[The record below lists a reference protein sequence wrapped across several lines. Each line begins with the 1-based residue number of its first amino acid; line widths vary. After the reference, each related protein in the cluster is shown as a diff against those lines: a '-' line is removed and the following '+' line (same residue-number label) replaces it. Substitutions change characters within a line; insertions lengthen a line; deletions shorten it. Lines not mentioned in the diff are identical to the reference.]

1 MELDGFKARGATKG
15 SKPDAGGAVLRTLPL
30 FGVVKNNIDPIRSGR
45 LQVYIS
51 DLGAPD
57 PDDSTSWS
65 TVSYMSPFY
74 GVTTPSGANTGWGDY
89 IKNPHSYGIWNS
101 PPDLG
106 TTVICVFINGDPNY
120 GFWIG
125 CVPQPEALQ
134 MIPAIG
140 GTENI
145 VANAGEAKGL
155 GGAARLPVT
164 NINTNNPGIA
174 DTGKFLTDAKPVHS
188 YVASIL
194 AQQGLIRDPIRGVI
208 GSSAQ
213 RESPSRVGWGVSTP
227 GRPIY
232 EGGFTDETIAKAA
245 KSSTKAESLK
255 VIARRGGHTL
265 VMDDGDI
272 LGRDQL
278 LRIRS
283 SLGHQILMSDDGQ
296 CLHIIHANGQSWIE
310 LGKEGTI
317 DMYSTNSVN
326 VRTQGDLNLHAD
338 NNININASKALNISA
353 DTIAISS
360 ENQTTQK
367 VGTDFS
373 LYASGTYTTKVDGKM
388 SFASA
393 SDSSFY
399 SDAITYFNGSKI
411 NLNTGTSSL
420 VPQEVKP
427 LPIVAH
433 TDTLNDATKGWVAA
447 PGKLL
452 SIVSRAPAHAPWASA
467 SQGVDVKV
475 NNNASAALPAA
486 PSPAVAA
493 ANANAGAPT
502 NPVTATVA
510 STVPPSSAISA
521 ALDKN
526 VTGTLVGQISTL
538 AATGPA
544 AAAVK
549 LGAGIVETA
558 NGAVAAVG
566 AMAQSPAQMEAG
578 GVIKPG
584 SASLVNN
591 LIQGGKTIQQAL
603 TPNLFTGKDGA
614 SNLASYVSNPVAQVA
629 TQVATFTQAQSALTS
644 AGLITGKESGTQIA
658 GLVMSAATAGI
669 QNTVNLVSNA
679 AGAVAGA
686 VNGAISNVVGAATGA
701 LNSVLGS
708 AASLVSAGNFAG
720 NLASTV
726 TGGLSSIATSL
737 TGMAKGAVAGIS
749 GLLDSAKGVAGSA
762 FAAISGALPTLKAGV
777 PQNIKDITE
786 KAQAA
791 AQAPPA
797 DTLKG
802 ALGSVTGALGAV
814 TGAVGSVTGGLT
826 GALSAVTGA
835 VGAVTSGIT
844 GALGAVN
851 SAVSSVTGSVN
862 SLTGA
867 LGSATGL
874 TGALGAVNGAVASVT
889 GAINNTVGAATG
901 LIKTTL
907 GATSNLSTG
916 LGSLP
921 GGAGAVASIVNNAAG
936 AINSVPGLGAVTGLI
951 GQATSITN
959 GISSLASANPLASS
973 GALNA
978 ITGAA
983 GALTKGLDDLKS
995 GKLTLASLASAGLP
1009 AGASAQLNAAIS
1021 SMSSGGAVPIKLPT
1035 IAFNTADRG
1044 ELTQSITALLG
1055 SAKIPMPNFD
1065 GNPATLGKTMS
1076 EADVAEYDKATA
1088 ELNQLSDKRFDLTKD
1103 LRNAQGALRKA
1114 KEELPAGDPGIAS
1127 AEAAYNT
1134 AKENITNLDKQ
1145 REELKKTV
1153 FEVTT
1158 GNKPMTA

>member
-1 MELDGFKARGATKG
+1 MAYDEIKPRGSTKA
-15 SKPDAGGAVLRTLPL
+15 SQPDAGGAVLRSVPL
-30 FGVVKNNIDPIRSGR
+30 FGIVKDNIDPIRSGR

-51 DLGAPD
+51 DLGSQN
-57 PDDSTSWS
+57 PDDSNAWV
-65 TVSYMSPFY
+65 TVSYMTPFY
-74 GVTTPSGANTGWGDY
+74 GVTTPSSANTGWGEY
-89 IKNPHSYGIWNS
+89 IKNPNSYGMWNS
-101 PPDLG
+101 QPDIG
-106 TTVICVFINGDPNY
+106 TTVICIFINGDPNY

-134 MIPAIG
+134 MVPAIG
-140 GTENI
+140 GTDNI

-155 GGAARLPVT
+155 GGAVRLPVV
-164 NINTNNPGIA
+164 NLNTNNEGIA
-174 DTGKFLTDAKPVHS
+174 NSNRFLTDAKPVHS

-194 AQQGLIRDPIRGVI
+194 AQQGLVRDPIRGVI

-213 RESPSRVGWGVSTP
+213 REAPSRVGWGVSTP

-232 EGGFTDETIAKAA
+232 EGGFTDETVADAVGNGGQA
-245 KSSTKAESLK
+245 TGLK
-255 VIARRGGHTL
+255 IVARRGGHTL

-278 LRIRS
+278 VRLRS

-296 CLHIIHANGQSWIE
+296 TLFIIHANGQSYIE

-317 DMYSTNSVN
+317 DMYSTNSFN

-338 NNININASKALNISA
+338 NNININAGKALNISA

-360 ENQTTQK
+360 EKETTQK

-373 LYASGTYTTKVDGKM
+373 LYASGKYTSKVDGKM
-388 SFASA
+388 SFASG

-411 NLNTGTSSL
+411 NLNTGASSL

-427 LPIVAH
+427 LPVVAH
-433 TDTLNDATKGWVAA
+433 TDTLNDATKGWAAA

-467 SQGVDVKV
+467 NQGVDVKV

-486 PSPAVAA
+486 PSSAVVA
-493 ANANAGAPT
+493 ANASAGSSPVT
-502 NPVTATVA
+502 TPVTASVA
-510 STVPPSSAISA
+510 ATVPPSAAISA

-526 VTGTLVGQISTL
+526 TTGTMVGQISTL

-549 LGAGIVETA
+549 LGASVVQTV

-566 AMAQSPAQMEAG
+566 AMAQSPAQLEAG

-584 SASLVNN
+584 AAALVDN
-591 LIQGGKTIQQAL
+591 LVQGGKTIQQAL

-614 SNLASYVSNPVAQVA
+614 ANLTSYVNNPVAQVA
-629 TQVATFTQAQSALTS
+629 TQVATFTQAQTALTQ
-644 AGLITGKESGTQIA
+644 AGLITGKESGTSIA

-708 AASLVSAGNFAG
+708 ATSLVSAGNFAG

-737 TGMAKGAVAGIS
+737 TGMAKGAVAGIA

-762 FAAISGALPTLKAGV
+762 FAAITGAIPTLKVGV
-777 PQNIKDITE
+777 PQNIREITE
-786 KAQAA
+786 KAQEA
-791 AQAPPA
+791 AQAPASNPLTGA
-797 DTLKG
+797 LGAVTGVLGSVTGVVSG
-802 ALGSVTGALGAV
+802 ALGSVTGAINSVVGSVTGATGALGAV
-814 TGAVGSVTGGLT
+814 TGAVT
-826 GALSAVTGA
+826 
-835 VGAVTSGIT
+835 
-844 GALGAVN
+844 N
-851 SAVSSVTGSVN
+851 
-862 SLTGA
+862 
-867 LGSATGL
+867 
-874 TGALGAVNGAVASVT
+874 VT
-889 GAINNTVGAATG
+889 GAINNSIGAATN
-901 LIKTTL
+901 LIKSTL
-907 GATSNLSTG
+907 GATANLATG

-921 GGAGAVASIVNNAAG
+921 GGSNVVASVVNNAVG
-936 AINSVPGLGAVTGLI
+936 ALNSVPGVTAVTGLI
-951 GQATSITN
+951 GQASSITT
-959 GISSLASANPLASS
+959 GISNLASVNPLASS
-973 GALNA
+973 GILSAA
-978 ITGAA
+978 TGAA

-995 GKLTLASLASAGLP
+995 GKSSLASLASAGLP
-1009 AGASAQLNAAIS
+1009 AGAAAQLNAAIS
-1021 SMSSGGAVPIKLPT
+1021 SMSSGGAVQIKLPT
-1035 IAFNTADRG
+1035 VAINTTDRG

-1055 SAKIPMPNFD
+1055 SAKIPMPNFE
-1065 GNPATLGKTMS
+1065 GNPATLGKTLS
-1076 EADVAEYDKATA
+1076 ETEIAEFDKDKE
-1088 ELNQLSDKRFDLTKD
+1088 ELNKLNDKRFDLQKELND
-1103 LRNAQGALRKA
+1103 ARAALNKA
-1114 KEELPAGDPGIAS
+1114 KTELPAGDSGIAS
-1127 AEAAYNT
+1127 AEEALNT
-1134 AKENITNLDKQ
+1134 AKQNLTNLDKQ
-1145 REELKKTV
+1145 LDDLRKKMYAAA
-1153 FEVTT
+1153 T
-1158 GNKPMTA
+1158 GSGPMTA

>member
-1 MELDGFKARGATKG
+1 MEYDGFKPRGAPKATKA
-15 SKPDAGGAVLRTLPL
+15 DAGGAALRNLPL
-30 FGVVKNNIDPIRSGR
+30 FGIVKNNIDPIRSGR

-51 DLGAPD
+51 DLGGSD
-57 PDDSTSWS
+57 PNDSTSWS
-65 TVSYMSPFY
+65 TVSYMSTFY
-74 GVTTPSGANTGWGDY
+74 GVTTPSGANTGWGEY
-89 IKNPHSYGIWNS
+89 VKNPHSYGAWNS
-101 PPDLG
+101 PPDIG

-125 CVPQPEALQ
+125 CVPDPETLQ

-140 GTENI
+140 GTDNI

-164 NINTNNPGIA
+164 NINTNNAGIA
-174 DTGKFLTDAKPVHS
+174 NSNNFLTDAKPVHS

-245 KSSTKAESLK
+245 TSNSKPESLK

-278 LRIRS
+278 VRIRS
-283 SLGHQILMSDDGQ
+283 SMGHQILMSDDGQ

-326 VRTQGDLNLHAD
+326 IRTQGDLNLHAD
-338 NNININASKALNISA
+338 NNININAAKALNISA

-360 ENQTTQK
+360 EKETTQK

-393 SDSSFY
+393 ADSSFY

-411 NLNTGTSSL
+411 NLNTGASSL

-433 TDTLNDATKGWVAA
+433 TDTLNDATKGWAAA

-467 SQGVDVKV
+467 NQGVDVKV
-475 NNNASAALPAA
+475 NNNASAALPSA
-486 PSPAVAA
+486 PSPSVAA
-493 ANANAGAPT
+493 ANASAGAPT
-502 NPVTATVA
+502 NPVSVAVA

-526 VTGTLVGQISTL
+526 TTGTMVGQLSTL

-549 LGAGIVETA
+549 LGAGVVQTS
-558 NGAVAAVG
+558 NGAVASIG
-566 AMAQSPAQMEAG
+566 AMAQSPAQLEAC

-584 SASLVNN
+584 AAALINN
-591 LIQGGKTIQQAL
+591 LVEGGKTIQQAC
-603 TPNLFTGKDGA
+603 TPNLFTGKDGVA
-614 SNLASYVSNPVAQVA
+614 NLTSYVNNPVAQVA
-629 TQVATFTQAQSALTS
+629 GAVVGLQQAQSALTQT
-644 AGLITGKESGTQIA
+644 GLITGKESGASIA
-658 GLVMSAATAGI
+658 GLVMSAATSGV

-679 AGAVAGA
+679 ASAVTGA

-708 AASLVSAGNFAG
+708 ASSLVSAGNFAG

-726 TGGLSSIATSL
+726 TGGLSSIVGSL
-737 TGMAKGAVAGIS
+737 GGMAKGAVAGIA

-762 FAAISGALPTLKAGV
+762 FAAITGAFPTLKAGV

-791 AQAPPA
+791 AQAPSA
-797 DTLKG
+797 G
-802 ALGSVTGALGAV
+802 GIAGALGAV
-814 TGAVGSVTGGLT
+814 TGGLTSAITGVVGSVTGVIG
-826 GALSAVTGA
+826 AVTGA
-835 VGAVTSGIT
+835 VSG
-844 GALGAVN
+844 L
-851 SAVSSVTGSVN
+851 
-862 SLTGA
+862 L
-867 LGSATGL
+867 
-874 TGALGAVNGAVASVT
+874 
-889 GAINNTVGAATG
+889 
-901 LIKTTL
+901 KTTL
-907 GATSNLSTG
+907 GATANLSTG
-916 LGSLP
+916 LGALP
-921 GGAGAVASIVNNAAG
+921 GGASVVASVVNNAVG
-936 AINSVPGLGAVTGLI
+936 AINSVPGIGAVTGLI

-959 GISSLASANPLASS
+959 GISSLTSINPLASS

-978 ITGAA
+978 ITGATET
-983 GALTKGLDDLKS
+983 LTKGLSDLKS
-995 GKLTLASLASAGLP
+995 GKLSLASLASAGLP
-1009 AGASAQLNAAIS
+1009 AGAAAQLNAAIS
-1021 SMSSGGAVPIKLPT
+1021 SMSSGGAVQIKLPT
-1035 IAFNTADRG
+1035 VAINTNDRG

-1055 SAKIPMPNFD
+1055 SAKIPMPNFE
-1065 GNPATLGKTMS
+1065 GNPATLGKTQS
-1076 EADVAEYDKATA
+1076 ESSIAEYNKTT
-1088 ELNQLSDKRFDLTKD
+1088 EEITTLSDKRFDLQKELND
-1103 LRNAQGALRKA
+1103 ARYASNKA
-1114 KEELPAGDPGIAS
+1114 KTELPAGDPSIAS
-1127 AEAAYNT
+1127 AEAALNT

-1145 REELKKTV
+1145 IEDLRKKINASSTDSG
-1153 FEVTT
+1153 FL
-1158 GNKPMTA
+1158 TA

>member
-1 MELDGFKARGATKG
+1 MAYDEIKPRGSTKA
-15 SKPDAGGAVLRTLPL
+15 SQPDAGGAVLRSVPL
-30 FGVVKNNIDPIRSGR
+30 FGIVKDNIDPIRSGR

-51 DLGAPD
+51 DLGGLD
-57 PDDSTSWS
+57 PDDSNSWV
-65 TVSYMSPFY
+65 TVSYMTPFY
-74 GVTTPSGANTGWGDY
+74 GVTTPSSANTGYGEY
-89 IKNPHSYGIWNS
+89 IKNPNSYGMWNS
-101 PPDLG
+101 QPDLG
-106 TTVICVFINGDPNY
+106 TTVICIFINGDPNY

-134 MIPAIG
+134 MVPAIG
-140 GTENI
+140 GTDNI

-155 GGAARLPVT
+155 GGAVRLPVT
-164 NINTNNPGIA
+164 NLNSNNAGIA
-174 DTGKFLTDAKPVHS
+174 NSNKFLTDAKPVHS

-213 RESPSRVGWGVSTP
+213 RETPSRVGWGVSTP

-245 KSSTKAESLK
+245 TSGKSTGLK
-255 VIARRGGHTL
+255 VVARRGGHTL

-278 LRIRS
+278 VRLRS

-296 CLHIIHANGQSWIE
+296 TLFIIHANGQSYIE

-317 DMYSTNSVN
+317 DMYSTNSFN

-338 NNININASKALNISA
+338 NNININAGKALNISA
-353 DTIAISS
+353 DTIAINS
-360 ENQTTQK
+360 EKQTTHK

-393 SDSSFY
+393 ADSSFY
-399 SDAITYFNGSKI
+399 SDSITYFNGSKI
-411 NLNTGTSSL
+411 NLNTGASSL

-427 LPIVAH
+427 LPVVAH
-433 TDTLNDATKGWVAA
+433 TDTLNDATKGWLAA

-452 SIVSRAPAHAPWASA
+452 SIVSRAPAHAPWSSA
-467 SQGVDVKV
+467 NQGVDVKV

-486 PSPAVAA
+486 PSSAVAA
-493 ANANAGAPT
+493 ANASADSPIT
-502 NPVTATVA
+502 PVTVA
-510 STVPPSSAISA
+510 VAATVPPSAAISA

-526 VTGTLVGQISTL
+526 TTGTMVGQISTL

-549 LGAGIVETA
+549 LGASAVETA

-566 AMAQSPAQMEAG
+566 AMAQSPAQLEAG

-584 SASLVNN
+584 AAALVEKN
-591 LIQGGKTIQQAL
+591 IKDGMSITKAL

-614 SNLASYVSNPVAQVA
+614 ANLTSYVNNPVAQVA
-629 TQVATFTQAQSALTS
+629 TQVATFTQAQTALTQT
-644 AGLITGKESGTQIA
+644 GLITGKESGTAIA

-679 AGAVAGA
+679 AGAVVGA

-701 LNSVLGS
+701 LNTVLGS

-749 GLLDSAKGVAGSA
+749 GLLDSAKGIAGSA
-762 FAAISGALPTLKAGV
+762 FSAISGALPTLAVGV

-791 AQAPPA
+791 AQAPA
-797 DTLKG
+797 ANSLTG
-802 ALGSVTGALGAV
+802 ALNSVTGGITGAIGAV
-814 TGAVGSVTGGLT
+814 TGGITSAISGVVGS
-826 GALSAVTGA
+826 
-835 VGAVTSGIT
+835 VTSGIT
-844 GALGAVN
+844 GVVGAV
-851 SAVSSVTGSVN
+851 TGVASG
-862 SLTGA
+862 LLKT
-867 LGSATGL
+867 ATGI
-874 TGALGAVNGAVASVT
+874 TA
-889 GAINNTVGAATG
+889 
-901 LIKTTL
+901 
-907 GATSNLSTG
+907 NLSTG

-921 GGAGAVASIVNNAAG
+921 GGGAVSAVVNNAVG
-936 AINSVPGLGAVTGLI
+936 AINSVPGVSAVTGLI

-959 GISSLASANPLASS
+959 GISSLTSINPLASS

-983 GALTKGLDDLKS
+983 GSLTKGLDDLKS
-995 GKLTLASLASAGLP
+995 GKLSLASLASAGLP
-1009 AGASAQLNAAIS
+1009 AGAAAQLNAAIS
-1021 SMSSGGAVPIKLPT
+1021 SMSSGGAVQIKLPT
-1035 IAFNTADRG
+1035 VAINTTDRG
-1044 ELTQSITALLG
+1044 ELTQSITSLLG
-1055 SAKIPMPNFD
+1055 SAKIPMPNFE
-1065 GNPATLGKTMS
+1065 GNPATLGTTQS
-1076 EADVAEYDKATA
+1076 ESSIAEYNKTT
-1088 ELNQLSDKRFDLTKD
+1088 EEINTLNDKRFDLQKELNDARYAST
-1103 LRNAQGALRKA
+1103 KA
-1114 KEELPAGDPGIAS
+1114 KTELPAGDPNIAS
-1127 AEAAYNT
+1127 AEAALNT
-1134 AKENITNLDKQ
+1134 ARENITNLDKQ
-1145 REELKKTV
+1145 IEDLRKKINASTTASGS
-1153 FEVTT
+1153 VT
-1158 GNKPMTA
+1158 A

>member
-1 MELDGFKARGATKG
+1 MEYDGFKPRGATKA
-15 SKPDAGGAVLRTLPL
+15 SKADAGGAVLRNLPL

-51 DLGAPD
+51 DLGASD

-74 GVTTPSGANTGWGDY
+74 GVTTPSGANTGYGEY
-89 IKNPHSYGIWNS
+89 IKNPNSYGVWNS
-101 PPDLG
+101 PPDIG

-134 MIPAIG
+134 MVPAIG
-140 GTENI
+140 GTDNI

-155 GGAARLPVT
+155 GGAVRLPVT
-164 NINTNNPGIA
+164 NINTNNEGIA
-174 DTGKFLTDAKPVHS
+174 NSSKFLTDAKPVHS

-232 EGGFTDETIAKAA
+232 EGGFTDETIATAVTNEGQA
-245 KSSTKAESLK
+245 SNLK

-278 LRIRS
+278 VRIRS

-296 CLHIIHANGQSWIE
+296 TLFIIHANGQSYIE

-317 DMYSTNSVN
+317 DMYSTNSFN

-338 NNININASKALNISA
+338 NNININAGKALNISA

-360 ENQTTQK
+360 EKETTQK

-373 LYASGTYTTKVDGKM
+373 LYASGKYTTKVDGKM

-393 SDSSFY
+393 SDASFY

-411 NLNTGTSSL
+411 NLNTGSSSL

-427 LPIVAH
+427 LPITAH
-433 TDTLNDATKGWVAA
+433 TDTLNDATKGWAAA

-467 SQGVDVKV
+467 NQGVDVKV
-475 NNNASAALPAA
+475 NNNSSAALPSA

-493 ANANAGAPT
+493 ANASAGEGEVTA
-502 NPVTATVA
+502 PVTAAVA
-510 STVPPSSAISA
+510 STVPPSAAVSA

-526 VTGTLVGQISTL
+526 VTGTMVGQISTL

-544 AAAVK
+544 ASIVK
-549 LGAGIVETA
+549 LGAGVVQTTT
-558 NGAVAAVG
+558 GAIAAVG
-566 AMAQSPAQMEAG
+566 AMAQSPAQLEAG

-584 SASLVNN
+584 SAALVNN
-591 LIQGGKTIQQAL
+591 LVQGGKTIQQAL

-614 SNLASYVSNPVAQVA
+614 SNLTSYVNNPVAQVA
-629 TQVATFTQAQSALTS
+629 TQVTTFQQAQTALTQT
-644 AGLITGKESGTQIA
+644 GLITGKESGTQIA
-658 GLVMSAATAGI
+658 GLVMSAATAGV
-669 QNTVNLVSNA
+669 QNTVNFVSNA
-679 AGAVAGA
+679 AKSALGA
-686 VNGAISNVVGAATGA
+686 VNGAVSNVVGAATGA

-708 AASLVSAGNFAG
+708 ATSLVSAGNFAG

-737 TGMAKGAVAGIS
+737 TGMAKGAVAGIA

-762 FAAISGALPTLKAGV
+762 FAAITGAIPTLKVGV
-777 PQNIKDITE
+777 PQNIREITE
-786 KAQAA
+786 KAQEA
-791 AQAPPA
+791 AQAPASNPLTGA
-797 DTLKG
+797 LGAVTGVLGSVTGVVSG
-802 ALGSVTGALGAV
+802 ALGSVTGAINSVVGSVTGATGALGAV
-814 TGAVGSVTGGLT
+814 TGAVT
-826 GALSAVTGA
+826 
-835 VGAVTSGIT
+835 
-844 GALGAVN
+844 N
-851 SAVSSVTGSVN
+851 
-862 SLTGA
+862 
-867 LGSATGL
+867 
-874 TGALGAVNGAVASVT
+874 VT
-889 GAINNTVGAATG
+889 GAINNSIGAATN
-901 LIKTTL
+901 LIKSTL
-907 GATSNLSTG
+907 GATANLATG

-921 GGAGAVASIVNNAAG
+921 GGSNVVASVVNNAVG
-936 AINSVPGLGAVTGLI
+936 ALNSVPGVTAVTGLI
-951 GQATSITN
+951 GQASSITT
-959 GISSLASANPLASS
+959 GISNLASVNPLASS
-973 GALNA
+973 GILSAA
-978 ITGAA
+978 TGAA

-995 GKLTLASLASAGLP
+995 GKSSLASLASAGLP
-1009 AGASAQLNAAIS
+1009 AGAAAQLNAAIS
-1021 SMSSGGAVPIKLPT
+1021 SMSSGGAVQIKLPT
-1035 IAFNTADRG
+1035 VAINTTDRG

-1055 SAKIPMPNFD
+1055 SAKIPMPNFE
-1065 GNPATLGKTMS
+1065 GNPATLGKTLS
-1076 EADVAEYDKATA
+1076 ETEIAEFDKDKE
-1088 ELNQLSDKRFDLTKD
+1088 ELNKLNDKRFDLQKELND
-1103 LRNAQGALRKA
+1103 ARAALNKA
-1114 KEELPAGDPGIAS
+1114 KTELPAGDSGIAS
-1127 AEAAYNT
+1127 AEVALNT
-1134 AKENITNLDKQ
+1134 TKQNLTNLDKQ
-1145 REELKKTV
+1145 IEDLRKKMYAA
-1153 FEVTT
+1153 VT
-1158 GNKPMTA
+1158 GSGPMTA

>member
-1 MELDGFKARGATKG
+1 MAYDEIKPRGSTKA
-15 SKPDAGGAVLRTLPL
+15 SQPDAGGAVLRSVPL
-30 FGVVKNNIDPIRSGR
+30 FGVVKDNIDPIRSGR

-51 DLGAPD
+51 DLGGLD
-57 PDDSTSWS
+57 PDDSNAWV
-65 TVSYMSPFY
+65 TVSYMTPFY
-74 GVTTPSGANTGWGDY
+74 GVTTPSGANTGYGEY
-89 IKNPHSYGIWNS
+89 IKNPNSYGMWNS
-101 PPDLG
+101 QPDLG
-106 TTVICVFINGDPNY
+106 TTVICIFINGDPNY

-134 MIPAIG
+134 MVPAIG
-140 GTENI
+140 GTDNI

-155 GGAARLPVT
+155 GGAVRLPVT
-164 NINTNNPGIA
+164 NINTNNAGIA
-174 DTGKFLTDAKPVHS
+174 DSSTFLTDAKPVHS

-213 RESPSRVGWGVSTP
+213 RETPSRVGWGVSTP

-245 KSSTKAESLK
+245 TSDKPTGLK

-278 LRIRS
+278 VRLRS

-296 CLHIIHANGQSWIE
+296 TLFIIHANGQSYIE

-317 DMYSTNSVN
+317 DMYSTNSFN

-338 NNININASKALNISA
+338 NNININAGKALNISA
-353 DTIAISS
+353 DTIAINS
-360 ENQTTQK
+360 EKQTTHK

-393 SDSSFY
+393 ADSSFY

-411 NLNTGTSSL
+411 NLNTGASSL

-427 LPIVAH
+427 LPVVAH
-433 TDTLNDATKGWVAA
+433 TDTLNDATKGWLAA

-467 SQGVDVKV
+467 NQGVDVKV

-502 NPVTATVA
+502 NPVSVAAA
-510 STVPPSSAISA
+510 STVPPTSAIST

-526 VTGTLVGQISTL
+526 ITGTIL
-538 AATGPA
+538 AATKTLTDTGIA
-544 AAAVK
+544 AAAAN
-549 LGAGIVETA
+549 LGAGIVQTA
-558 NGAVAAVG
+558 SGPVPAFGAL
-566 AMAQSPAQMEAG
+566 AQSAKQIQDCG
-578 GVIKPG
+578 FLKPG
-584 SASLVNN
+584 AAALVDN
-591 LIQGGKTIQQAL
+591 LVQGGKTLEQAC
-603 TPNLFTGKDGA
+603 TPNLFTGKDGVTSLQA
-614 SNLASYVSNPVAQVA
+614 YVQNPIAQVA
-629 TQVATFTQAQSALTS
+629 GAVVGLQQAQTALTQT
-644 AGLITGKESGTQIA
+644 GLITGKESGTAIA

-762 FAAISGALPTLKAGV
+762 FAAISGALPTLAVGV
-777 PQNIKDITE
+777 PQNIKEITE

-791 AQAPPA
+791 AQAPA
-797 DTLKG
+797 ANTLTG
-802 ALGSVTGALGAV
+802 ELNSVTGGITGAIGAV
-814 TGAVGSVTGGLT
+814 TGGITGAIGAVTGGLT
-826 GALSAVTGA
+826 SAISGA
-835 VGAVTSGIT
+835 VGAATSGIT
-844 GALGAVN
+844 GAIAG
-851 SAVSSVTGSVN
+851 VTGVASG
-862 SLTGA
+862 LLKT
-867 LGSATGL
+867 ATG
-874 TGALGAVNGAVASVT
+874 
-889 GAINNTVGAATG
+889 I
-901 LIKTTL
+901 
-907 GATSNLSTG
+907 TSNLSTG
-916 LGSLP
+916 LGALP
-921 GGAGAVASIVNNAAG
+921 GGGAVSAIVNNAVG
-936 AINSVPGLGAVTGLI
+936 AINSIPGVSAVTGLI

-959 GISSLASANPLASS
+959 GISSLASVNPLASS
-973 GALNA
+973 GALTA
-978 ITGAA
+978 AA
-983 GALTKGLDDLKS
+983 GIAGSLTKGLDDLKS
-995 GKLTLASLASAGLP
+995 GKMSLASLASAGLP
-1009 AGASAQLNAAIS
+1009 AGAAADFEAAIGKMTS
-1021 SMSSGGAVPIKLPT
+1021 NSPGGLKISVPIVAT
-1035 IAFNTADRG
+1035 NTTERSEVDK
-1044 ELTQSITALLG
+1044 TTKDLLVD
-1055 SAKIPMPNFD
+1055 AKIPAPNFT
-1065 GNPATLGKTMS
+1065 GNPATTGETLPETTLETFNKKRR
-1076 EADVAEYDKATA
+1076 A
-1088 ELNQLSDKRFDLTKD
+1088 QQKRFDAQFQITKTAKLALTD
-1103 LRNAQGALRKA
+1103 A
-1114 KEELPAGDPGIAS
+1114 EDTLPAGDPVIA
-1127 AEAAYNT
+1127 
-1134 AKENITNLDKQ
+1134 
-1145 REELKKTV
+1145 ELKKKYET
-1153 FEVTT
+1153 EYLKSLAISEELTT
-1158 GNKPMTA
+1158 LT